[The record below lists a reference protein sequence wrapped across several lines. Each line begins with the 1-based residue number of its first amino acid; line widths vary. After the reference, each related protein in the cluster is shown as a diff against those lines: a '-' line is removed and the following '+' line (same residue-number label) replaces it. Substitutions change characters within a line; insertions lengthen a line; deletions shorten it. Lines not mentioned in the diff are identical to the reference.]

1 MIEIKVD
8 ITTQIGKDILC
19 KFLEKG
25 LIPTINAFDGEY
37 LIIRN
42 SQPQNPTG
50 EEDEKERN

>member
-50 EEDEKERN
+50 GEDED